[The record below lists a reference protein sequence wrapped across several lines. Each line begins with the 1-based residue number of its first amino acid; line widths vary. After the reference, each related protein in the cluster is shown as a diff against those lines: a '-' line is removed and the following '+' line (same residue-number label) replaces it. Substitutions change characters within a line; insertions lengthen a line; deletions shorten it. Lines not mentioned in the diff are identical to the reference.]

1 MLPLKAAIEQAET
14 RGSTCKRCGSLIHA
28 RDGGS
33 VVASRDDSAVGSR
46 QDGGYDVQVANHASL
61 LQVTVGDRTV
71 GVIGRNQSSLDL
83 MRKGL
88 APDVGLSVGSKEHS
102 SHALFR
108 GVSGSNIRG
117 SLGNDLSE
125 VSRSVLQVPDEFVET
140 SKMIG
145 QGFGYADTI

>member
-1 MLPLKAAIEQAET
+1 MLPLKAAIKQTEV
-14 RGSTCKRCGSLIHA
+14 RGSTCERSGALIHA
-28 RDGGS
+28 RDGRS
-33 VVASRDDSAVGSR
+33 VVASHDNSAEGCRQEVGDDI
-46 QDGGYDVQVANHASL
+46 QVANHASL

-88 APDVGLSVGSKEHS
+88 APDAGLSVGSKECA

-108 GVSGSNIRG
+108 GVSGSNIRR

-125 VSRSVLQVPDEFVET
+125 MSRSV
-140 SKMIG
+140 S
-145 QGFGYADTI
+145 